1 MLESN
6 IAENILKHHR
16 RFETKKYDRE
26 KGLCIGKVLI
36 VGAGSIGALI
46 GSALI
51 KAGLN
56 VTFAGRPHSRYTER
70 IKCSGLTI
78 AYPCGKIFSISP
90 PSEKSEQGNV
100 RFVDTQQKL
109 KEKFD
114 LIVVAVKS
122 NCLASVKSY
131 INAHATK
138 DTIIFHAQNGIPYWW
153 FNEDRYLSSLSP
165 ILVHE
170 VAHRPY
176 LDSIDPKGIILR
188 TLGDRCLV
196 GCVIKAPCSK
206 TAAGHVE
213 VRKPPRMILG
223 LTNTDKYSY
232 QEQNIRQLC
241 EIFSTYGLETAY
253 SSNIRVEV
261 CNKLAI
267 NATTNILSAL
277 TGSLISKLT
286 SNVDSNNL
294 IRTILQEINQVFQV
308 YGINEA
314 DLPTEGKLYSYINQ
328 PGSQKH
334 LPSLAQD
341 FYHHRQG
348 EVNLITAPVE
358 MAKIAGIDVPTL
370 SSLAELLK
378 LGQRHTLNSQDGKFA
393 ILDFKNG
400 RGFHILKEEIERTK
414 TIICKET
421 HISDIVAHV
430 MQINQ
435 SAKIPTWVYS

>member
-6 IAENILKHHR
+6 ISEDILKHHR
-16 RFETKKYDRE
+16 RFEAKKYNRE
-26 KGLCIGKVLI
+26 KGLYIGKVLI

-56 VTFAGRPHSRYTER
+56 VTFAGRSHSNYTER

-78 AYPCGKIFSISP
+78 TYPCGEVFSISP
-90 PSEKSEQGNV
+90 SLPNV

-131 INAHATK
+131 INDHATK
-138 DTIIFHAQNGIPYWW
+138 DTILFHAQNGIPYWW
-153 FNEDRYLSSLSP
+153 FNEYRYLSSLSP
-165 ILVHE
+165 TLVE
-170 VAHRPY
+170 QVIYRPY
-176 LDSIDPKGIILR
+176 LNSIDPEGMILR

-196 GCVIKAPCSK
+196 GCVMKAPCSK

-213 VRKPPRMILG
+213 VRKPPKMILG

-232 QEQNIRQLC
+232 QEQKIRQLC
-241 EIFSTYGLETAY
+241 EIFSTYGLETSY

-286 SNVDSNNL
+286 SNVDTNNL
-294 IRTILQEINQVFQV
+294 ITTILQEINQVFQV

-314 DLPTEGKLYSYINQ
+314 DLPTERKLYSYINQ

-358 MAKIAGIDVPTL
+358 MAKIAGIEVPTL

-378 LGQRHTLNSQDGKFA
+378 LGQKHTLNSQDGKFA

-435 SAKIPTWVYS
+435 SAKIPTLVYS